1 MEQEFLMDINLLLI
15 QIEQLNGRVHQLCES
30 YRSRLAHPSN
40 TEEIYGG
47 TLFQPP
53 FFHVV
58 EETEQVPKRK
68 RIKPNHRWTRE
79 EDAIV
84 LALVGRGC
92 KYAEIA
98 QALKLDVSASAVG
111 NRYLAIKG
119 GQS

>member
-15 QIEQLNGRVHQLCES
+15 QIEQLNARVHQLCET
-30 YRSRLAHPSN
+30 YGPRLAHPANASG
-40 TEEIYGG
+40 EVLQLVLE
-47 TLFQPP
+47 
-53 FFHVV
+53 
-58 EETEQVPKRK
+58 EETQQAPKRK
-68 RIKPNHRWTRE
+68 RTKPNHRWTPE